1 MLLRTYSH
9 LPPLTIIRH
18 LLAPVS
24 CAVEADILVRVNL
37 KDFWVVC
44 LCPLSESIV
53 VFSEAL
59 NHTQDQ
65 AKSGQG
71 QTSLKKQVPLARS
84 RALIHSHVSQ
94 QSYLHTR
101 SSTIATLLYLI
112 LYGMTHNLG
121 VELQCSDGLS
131 MSAKLPGA
139 FPQTGVSRSE
149 FRNAFK
155 GILNQGFQ
163 CPQ

>member
-18 LLAPVS
+18 LPAPVS

-65 AKSGQG
+65 ARSGQG
-71 QTSLKKQVPLARS
+71 PTSLKKQVPQARS

-94 QSYLHTR
+94 QSYSHTR

-121 VELQCSDGLS
+121 VELQRSDGLS

-149 FRNAFK
+149 FRNAFRS
-155 GILNQGFQ
+155 L
-163 CPQ
+163 PRTE